1 MPNRD
6 FMALCHKKYVYPVVI
21 GQQLIPLLYDSRAK
35 NLHIRGGG
43 CSLFAICFSSQSG
56 CALPPPPSRVE
67 SALAHIVENVRLAN
81 VGRSFINR
89 ARALRVQIILHLDCT
104 GG

>member
-1 MPNRD
+1 
-6 FMALCHKKYVYPVVI
+6 MALCHKKYVYPAVVI
-21 GQQLIPLLYDSRAK
+21 GQQLIPPLYDSRAK
-35 NLHIRGGG
+35 NLHICGGG

-56 CALPPPPSRVE
+56 CTTTPSPSRVE

-89 ARALRVQIILHLDCT
+89 ARALRVQITYITLGLHW
-104 GG
+104 